1 MSHIKLSTDQTAHI
15 VDLLQTYFKDKL
27 DSEIGRFEAEFLLDF
42 FNEEIGGIIYNQ
54 AIADAQQ
61 LLDAQLDSMSEN
73 LLNLQKWV
81 P

>member
-42 FNEEIGGIIYNQ
+42 FNEEIGGLIYNQ

-61 LLDAQLDSMSEN
+61 LLDAQLENMSEN